1 MIAHVDDSWAMSYGW
16 VKFGRITI
24 IYQVK
29 TFFLSKYQVRLKNE
43 FLVLTMLV
51 CE

>member
-24 IYQVK
+24 IYQV
-29 TFFLSKYQVRLKNE
+29 RLKNE

-51 CE
+51 CA